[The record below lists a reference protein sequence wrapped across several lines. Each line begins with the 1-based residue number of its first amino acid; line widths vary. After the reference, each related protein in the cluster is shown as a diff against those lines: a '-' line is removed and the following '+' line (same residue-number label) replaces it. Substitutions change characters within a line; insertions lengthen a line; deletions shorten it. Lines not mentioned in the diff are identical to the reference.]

1 MKKFSNQEISDHI
14 SANLS
19 NWSYENGVIR
29 RDFKFKT
36 FVDAFSFMT
45 AVAMEAEKM
54 DHHPEWTNVYN
65 KLSIKLNTHSEDG
78 ITQLDFD
85 LAGKI
90 DNVWKL
96 YEGGKKS

>member
-1 MKKFSNQEISDHI
+1 MKKFSKQEITDHL
-14 SANLS
+14 SADLI
-19 NWSYENGVIR
+19 NWSYENGVIK

-36 FVDAFSFMT
+36 FVDAFAFMT

-78 ITQLDFD
+78 ITRLDFD

-90 DNVWKL
+90 DNVWKH
-96 YEGGKKS
+96 YEAKN

>member
-1 MKKFSNQEISDHI
+1 
-14 SANLS
+14 
-19 NWSYENGVIR
+19 
-29 RDFKFKT
+29 
-36 FVDAFSFMT
+36 
-45 AVAMEAEKM
+45 M